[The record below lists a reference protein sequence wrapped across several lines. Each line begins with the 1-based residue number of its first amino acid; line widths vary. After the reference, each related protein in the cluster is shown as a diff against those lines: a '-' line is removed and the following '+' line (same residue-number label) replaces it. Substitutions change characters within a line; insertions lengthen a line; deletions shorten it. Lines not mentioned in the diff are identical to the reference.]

1 MNRIWGYP
9 EHEFA
14 PLSVASTF
22 QLLQYHCHK
31 ARQKSALCCAVLCL
45 VTQSCLTL
53 CNPMDYSPPGS
64 SVHEDSP
71 GKSTGVGC
79 HALLQGIFS
88 TQELNQG
95 LLHCRR
101 FFISWATREHQHKG
115 YPLTGAIS
123 ISKSKCWPQGI
134 SLCFWPG
141 VHLGSSAFFW
151 WQDHSGLTSN
161 SILALSIRN
170 SGIQPNWV
178 FKR

>member
-1 MNRIWGYP
+1 MVDINTGRYLISNGNLGWLMNRIWGYP

-79 HALLQGIFS
+79 HALLQGIFPM
-88 TQELNQG
+88 QG
-95 LLHCRR
+95 WNLHLLHCRR
-101 FFISWATREHQHKG
+101 ILYSWATRE
-115 YPLTGAIS
+115 AIV
-123 ISKSKCWPQGI
+123 
-134 SLCFWPG
+134 F
-141 VHLGSSAFFW
+141 
-151 WQDHSGLTSN
+151 
-161 SILALSIRN
+161 LSRLQFIWF
-170 SGIQPNWV
+170 PPTA
-178 FKR
+178 